1 MKCILVTTNNTFKIT
16 HSDNFREL
24 VDGYIE
30 IVRPTAG
37 YTDKLLLRDNVFVVD
52 EEGHCKEKPL
62 NYFGTL
68 LYNGLF
74 GPREIYPISGDIVIV
89 GDSREDLRGL
99 ADKEIEYYKEVLEAL
114 KYREVS

>member
-1 MKCILVTTNNTFKIT
+1 MKCILVTTNNTYKVT
-16 HSDNFREL
+16 DSDNLREL

-37 YTDKLLLRDNVFVVD
+37 YTDNLLLRDNVFVVD

-68 LYNGLF
+68 VYNGLY
-74 GPREIYPISGDIVIV
+74 GPREIYPIAGDIVLI
-89 GDSREDLRGL
+89 GDEIEDFRNLT
-99 ADKEIEYYKEVLEAL
+99 DKEIEYYKEVLEVL